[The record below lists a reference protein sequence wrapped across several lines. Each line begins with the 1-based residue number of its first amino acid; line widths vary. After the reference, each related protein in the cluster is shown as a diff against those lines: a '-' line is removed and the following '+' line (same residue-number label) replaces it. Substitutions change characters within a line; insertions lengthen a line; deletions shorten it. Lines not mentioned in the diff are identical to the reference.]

1 MRIEKSFIEDIKSIV
16 STARNRTY
24 AAINFYMVE
33 TYWRIGER
41 IVMEEQ
47 KGEKRAEYGEYLIR
61 ELSKRLTA
69 ELGKGFDVTNLKN
82 FRYFY
87 LAFLLTPIQDAVRPE
102 LQKNDS
108 QPIEKR
114 DAVRTLSPGDKNAP
128 KKKGRLVRGFSET
141 DENTASRKQQTLSGE
156 SHINSESGRS
166 HPLRK
171 ELTWTHYRLIMRV
184 DTRNGRQ
191 FYMNE
196 AADNNWSTRV
206 LQRNINTLYYDRIL
220 STKNKSEA
228 LTKAGLLEKQS
239 PADFIKDPYIFE
251 FLKIPEAQA
260 STEQQLE
267 SALIENLKDFLLE
280 LGKGFCFVKRQY
292 RINTETKTFYID
304 LVFYNHIL
312 KCFALFDLK
321 TGELTHQDVGQMD
334 MYVRMFDD
342 LQRSDSDNPTIG
354 VVLCTSKDATIVKY
368 SVLNGNE
375 QLFATKYRS
384 CLPSEQELVQ
394 EIERNK
400 FILEEK
406 LKTTAI
412 Q

>member
-1 MRIEKSFIEDIKSIV
+1 MRIEKNFIEDIKSIV
-16 STARNRTY
+16 NSGRNRTY

-33 TYWRIGER
+33 TYWKIGER

-47 KGEKRAEYGEYLIR
+47 KGERKAEYGAYLIK
-61 ELSKRLTA
+61 ELSKKLTVD
-69 ELGKGFDVTNLKN
+69 LGKGFDETNLKN

-87 LAFLLTPIQDAVRPE
+87 ITFPASSIGDTVCTQLQNTEDQKDTIQDAVRPE
-102 LQKNDS
+102 F
-108 QPIEKR
+108 PVEKKTPNPKR
-114 DAVRTLSPGDKNAP
+114 YAVRSVL
-128 KKKGRLVRGFSET
+128 ET
-141 DENTASRKQQTLSGE
+141 NKNTATQKRQTVSAE
-156 SHINSESGRS
+156 THTNPETGRS
-166 HPLRK
+166 LPLRK
-171 ELTWTHYRLIMRV
+171 ELTWSHYRLIMRV
-184 DTRNGRQ
+184 DNPNARQ
-191 FYMNE
+191 YYMNE
-196 AADNNWSTRV
+196 AADNIWSVRT
-206 LQRNINTLYYDRIL
+206 LQRNINTLYYERIL
-220 STKNKSEA
+220 STTNKSEA

-251 FLKIPEAQA
+251 FLKIPETQA
-260 STEQQLE
+260 STEKDIE

-304 LVFYNHIL
+304 LVFYNHFL

-342 LQRSDSDNPTIG
+342 LQRGDTDNPTIG

-406 LKTTAI
+406 LKTTVI